1 MKIVCVAV
9 LAAAM
14 LSGCSMFGGSDSA
27 CEVFSPAAVALPT
40 TQNEQQVSTS
50 ATGDP
55 TNSHNVQQNCG
66 SKG

>member
-1 MKIVCVAV
+1 MKIVCLAVVATV
-9 LAAAM
+9 M
-14 LSGCSMFGGSDSA
+14 LSGCSMFGGADSA

-40 TQNEQQVSTS
+40 TQNEKQVQTN

-55 TNSHNVQQNCG
+55 TPNSNQQQDCG